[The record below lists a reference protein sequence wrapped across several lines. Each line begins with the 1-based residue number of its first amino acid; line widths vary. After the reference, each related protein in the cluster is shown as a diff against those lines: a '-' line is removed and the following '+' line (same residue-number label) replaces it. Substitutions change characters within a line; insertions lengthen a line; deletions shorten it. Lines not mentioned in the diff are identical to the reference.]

1 MSYNMFLLLL
11 IPIVQACDFVEL
23 PDISANKDLIYV
35 VRNHSSNRE
44 WNKGFTLQN
53 MNKTLH
59 SKVIQHVLP
68 QSRPADFK
76 SMGFAEFL
84 EKHILWYDTKP
95 LNTTKEHRAIMTF
108 DEYPRLDIFGSL
120 TNGHS
125 CEHTRTHNGHQWK
138 DYFIGTKGA
147 GVNFH
152 YHSEV
157 FHQLV
162 SGKKLWI
169 ILENLST
176 IQDSHG
182 PRDAIAPKINK
193 IMQLDGVKTCI
204 IGPGDIIHVPQHTIH
219 GIFNMETS
227 ISTACLIAPKEEL
240 NT

>member
-1 MSYNMFLLLL
+1 MFLLLL

-23 PDISANKDLIYV
+23 PDISVNPHQIYV

-53 MNKTLH
+53 MHKTLH
-59 SKVIQHVLP
+59 SKVIQHALP
-68 QSRPADFK
+68 QTRPADFK
-76 SMGFAEFL
+76 SMVFAEFL

-108 DEYPRLDIFGSL
+108 DDYPRHDIFGDIFGSL

-125 CEHTRTHNGHQWK
+125 CEHIRTHDGDQWR

-152 YHSEV
+152 QHAEI

-162 SGKKLWI
+162 SGKKLWL
-169 ILENLST
+169 ILENFST
-176 IQDSHG
+176 IQDFHG

-204 IGPGDIIHVPQHTIH
+204 IGPGDIIHVPQNTIH
-219 GIFNMETS
+219 GIFNLETS
-227 ISTACLIAPKEEL
+227 ISTACLIPSKEEI
-240 NT
+240 